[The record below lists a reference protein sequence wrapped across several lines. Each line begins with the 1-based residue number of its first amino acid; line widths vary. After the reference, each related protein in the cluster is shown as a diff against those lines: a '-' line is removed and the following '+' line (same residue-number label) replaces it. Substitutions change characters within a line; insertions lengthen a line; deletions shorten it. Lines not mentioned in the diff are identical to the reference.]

1 MIRKFTLIAITVFS
15 LRLVALTL
23 FYFFIKNKTDSIW
36 YWMLW
41 GIIDLPLSLLIMTT
55 NMVEKVTSFFHADS
69 PDVAFFF
76 LHASIGSIN
85 WIILVFLLFL
95 LWHYLRVR

>member
-1 MIRKFTLIAITVFS
+1 MIRKFTLIALTVFS
-15 LRLVALTL
+15 IRLVALTL

-41 GIIDLPLSLLIMTT
+41 GIIDFPSSLLIMRT
-55 NMVEKVTSFFHADS
+55 NIVEKVTSFFHEGSSDF
-69 PDVAFFF
+69 AFFF

-95 LWHYLRVR
+95 LWHYLRA